1 MARQKRGSQVL
12 VQAEQRAAGLTTIDP
27 NLTLSDELTLPNYSA
42 LIQKLRTQIDK
53 YNATLSTLDELTRD
67 IKATETL
74 LRDRSERMLAGVAAK
89 YGRNS
94 NEYGKAGGT
103 LKSER
108 RRSTKKKGRGHR
120 RIPRQRER
128 LSANANLRSQN
139 RRSTHLHQRQRLQT
153 HPIRAAIVQPI
164 NPKKKHC

>member
-1 MARQKRGSQVL
+1 MARQKRGSPIL

-27 NLTLSDELTLPNYSA
+27 NLTLSDELTLSNYSK
-42 LIQKLRTQIDK
+42 LIQKLRTQIDT

-89 YGRNS
+89 YGKNS

-108 RRSTKKKGRGHR
+108 RRSTKKKTPILAPVEESPVKESDSLQMLISALKTEEAPTSTNGNGYK
-120 RIPRQRER
+120 PT
-128 LSANANLRSQN
+128 LSE
-139 RRSTHLHQRQRLQT
+139 LQ
-153 HPIRAAIVQPI
+153 
-164 NPKKKHC
+164 

>member
-53 YNATLSTLDELTRD
+53 YNATLSILDELTRD

-74 LRDRSERMLAGVAAK
+74 LRDRSERMLAGVAVK

-108 RRSTKKKGRGHR
+108 RRSTKKKPPIEESPAKESDSLQMLISALKTEEAPTSTNGNGYK
-120 RIPRQRER
+120 PT
-128 LSANANLRSQN
+128 LSE
-139 RRSTHLHQRQRLQT
+139 LQ
-153 HPIRAAIVQPI
+153 
-164 NPKKKHC
+164 